1 MLIYWVVFFIL
12 FLFSYVELISA
23 RQSLVLLRCVILFIA
38 CMVGFR
44 YNIGADW
51 ETYVIIYNR
60 QIPSL
65 LDPEYRI
72 LMEPLFWILGSLCK
86 TLGLSY
92 ACFFIILSLIS
103 FVVLFIVIRRI
114 GCGYIYLPILLYFC
128 LFFCQFQLNI
138 VRHGIMASFVWLAF
152 SYIKECSL
160 KKFVFFLLIA
170 AGFQLAALA
179 FFPFYFLLNRCYM
192 QKSVVT
198 LIFISLIFVMLG
210 VSQKILLLGTKI
222 PVFGEFVNYYI
233 LDFYGR
239 NVDASYF
246 NKDRDW
252 FIQADTEEITT
263 FFADDPIYKLE
274 MLTELIYR
282 DARRLTDAGIQAIL
296 YRKIIELYEVIDIR
310 SQEFSMDRMNR
321 TTELK
326 QWLTTYEYKS

>member
-44 YNIGADW
+44 SNIGADW

-138 VRHGIMASFVWLAF
+138 VRHGIMASFV
-152 SYIKECSL
+152 
-160 KKFVFFLLIA
+160 
-170 AGFQLAALA
+170 A

-239 NVDASYF
+239 NVDASYGF
-246 NKDRDW
+246 SVGMIVNL
-252 FIQADTEEITT
+252 FL
-263 FFADDPIYKLE
+263 FLF
-274 MLTELIYR
+274 
-282 DARRLTDAGIQAIL
+282 L
-296 YRKIIELYEVIDIR
+296 YFGMRSVYNDISNHLKIFV
-310 SQEFSMDRMNR
+310 NV
-321 TTELK
+321 
-326 QWLTTYEYKS
+326 W

>member
-128 LFFCQFQLNI
+128 LFFLSCNP
-138 VRHGIMASFVWLAF
+138 
-152 SYIKECSL
+152 IK
-160 KKFVFFLLIA
+160 ID
-170 AGFQLAALA
+170 
-179 FFPFYFLLNRCYM
+179 
-192 QKSVVT
+192 
-198 LIFISLIFVMLG
+198 
-210 VSQKILLLGTKI
+210 KI
-222 PVFGEFVNYYI
+222 PTGINNIINHEYLIIPATPNISASPIILANENEIIGEINVIQNNI
-233 LDFYGR
+233 LP
-239 NVDASYF
+239 
-246 NKDRDW
+246 K
-252 FIQADTEEITT
+252 T
-263 FFADDPIYKLE
+263 FSFFMFFSFLC
-274 MLTELIYR
+274 
-282 DARRLTDAGIQAIL
+282 RL
-296 YRKIIELYEVIDIR
+296 
-310 SQEFSMDRMNR
+310 
-321 TTELK
+321 
-326 QWLTTYEYKS
+326 

>member
-114 GCGYIYLPILLYFC
+114 DVDIFI
-128 LFFCQFQLNI
+128 CQF
-138 VRHGIMASFVWLAF
+138 
-152 SYIKECSL
+152 
-160 KKFVFFLLIA
+160 
-170 AGFQLAALA
+170 
-179 FFPFYFLLNRCYM
+179 FY
-192 QKSVVT
+192 
-198 LIFISLIFVMLG
+198 IFVCFS
-210 VSQKILLLGTKI
+210 VS
-222 PVFGEFVNYYI
+222 
-233 LDFYGR
+233 
-239 NVDASYF
+239 S
-246 NKDRDW
+246 
-252 FIQADTEEITT
+252 
-263 FFADDPIYKLE
+263 
-274 MLTELIYR
+274 
-282 DARRLTDAGIQAIL
+282 
-296 YRKIIELYEVIDIR
+296 
-310 SQEFSMDRMNR
+310 S
-321 TTELK
+321 
-326 QWLTTYEYKS
+326 

>member
-114 GCGYIYLPILLYFC
+114 GCGYIYLPILLYF
-128 LFFCQFQLNI
+128 LFVFLSVPAKYSSPRDYGFIC
-138 VRHGIMASFVWLAF
+138 VASFF
-152 SYIKECSL
+152 
-160 KKFVFFLLIA
+160 
-170 AGFQLAALA
+170 
-179 FFPFYFLLNRCYM
+179 
-192 QKSVVT
+192 
-198 LIFISLIFVMLG
+198 
-210 VSQKILLLGTKI
+210 
-222 PVFGEFVNYYI
+222 
-233 LDFYGR
+233 
-239 NVDASYF
+239 
-246 NKDRDW
+246 
-252 FIQADTEEITT
+252 
-263 FFADDPIYKLE
+263 IYKGMFFE
-274 MLTELIYR
+274 EVCFFSF
-282 DARRLTDAGIQAIL
+282 DSCRLSTCCVGLFPIL
-296 YRKIIELYEVIDIR
+296 FLVE
-310 SQEFSMDRMNR
+310 
-321 TTELK
+321 
-326 QWLTTYEYKS
+326 

>member
-179 FFPFYFLLNRCYM
+179 FFPF
-192 QKSVVT
+192 
-198 LIFISLIFVMLG
+198 
-210 VSQKILLLGTKI
+210 
-222 PVFGEFVNYYI
+222 
-233 LDFYGR
+233 
-239 NVDASYF
+239 
-246 NKDRDW
+246 
-252 FIQADTEEITT
+252 
-263 FFADDPIYKLE
+263 
-274 MLTELIYR
+274 
-282 DARRLTDAGIQAIL
+282 
-296 YRKIIELYEVIDIR
+296 
-310 SQEFSMDRMNR
+310 
-321 TTELK
+321 
-326 QWLTTYEYKS
+326 